1 MTLIPAATVLWYLL
15 LAKFAITGG
24 RALVYAFSAGA
35 LIAILILHMSILALF
50 QTRFVFLVGLPLF
63 LLIGLPIYGIIIPFI
78 AVTLANVH
86 ISGSAIKQRST
97 QQSDLVEI
105 SSDLKGSSVQNRN
118 HYQGTTIE
126 FKTEPRKDSFLT
138 NIDTART
145 LLKPL
150 HLSAMSVE
158 SPTINQRNE
167 TLPLYRPTN
176 FDENKPQ
183 ILPRKSTTQPTS
195 PISASRA
202 NSVARSDYSSS
213 YAMSKNYGRVS
224 SYKAS
229 RMTARSSKYN
239 SRFAETDTQQH
250 STIFSKEE
258 IREEIRFILQDSDLN
273 SVSRRE
279 IKEHLFVQF
288 GESVE
293 IYSEFINSCIEEFT
307 LEKLALL

>member
-1 MTLIPAATVLWYLL
+1 
-15 LAKFAITGG
+15 
-24 RALVYAFSAGA
+24 
-35 LIAILILHMSILALF
+35 
-50 QTRFVFLVGLPLF
+50 
-63 LLIGLPIYGIIIPFI
+63 
-78 AVTLANVH
+78 
-86 ISGSAIKQRST
+86 
-97 QQSDLVEI
+97 
-105 SSDLKGSSVQNRN
+105 
-118 HYQGTTIE
+118 
-126 FKTEPRKDSFLT
+126 
-138 NIDTART
+138 
-145 LLKPL
+145 
-150 HLSAMSVE
+150 
-158 SPTINQRNE
+158 
-167 TLPLYRPTN
+167 
-176 FDENKPQ
+176 
-183 ILPRKSTTQPTS
+183 
-195 PISASRA
+195 
-202 NSVARSDYSSS
+202 
-213 YAMSKNYGRVS
+213 MSKNYGRVS